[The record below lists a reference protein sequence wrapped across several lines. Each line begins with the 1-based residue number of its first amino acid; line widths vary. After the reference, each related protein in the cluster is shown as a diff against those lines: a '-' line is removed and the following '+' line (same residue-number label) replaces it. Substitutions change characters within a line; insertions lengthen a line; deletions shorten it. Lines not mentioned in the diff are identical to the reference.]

1 MNELQIFNYNG
12 NEVRTIQKDGEPWWV
27 LKDVCDV
34 LNIENHKDL
43 PKRLEDDEVGRF
55 DLPHP
60 QSRNCFVSTKAAY
73 TTSFSA
79 VISQKQSLSA
89 SGLHL
94 RYCHLS
100 ASMGHT

>member
-1 MNELQIFNYNG
+1 MNNLQVFNYNG

-27 LKDVCDV
+27 LKDVCNVLDLSDTNKTAERLDV
-34 LNIENHKDL
+34 
-43 PKRLEDDEVGRF
+43 DELTRIKFVTGG
-55 DLPHP
+55 
-60 QSRNCFVSTKAAY
+60 QNFVSTKAAY

-94 RYCHLS
+94 RYCLLS